1 MKIKEWFE
9 RLRRKTLTFGYTCDN
24 CGAELFDYPAH
35 RFCATCEGKLLSP
48 KRSCPKCGRETIAD
62 GVCLTCKSR
71 APKFTQGISPFSY
84 KGDTALCINKM
95 KNGEPRLAA
104 YLGEKMADAFL
115 ENYAGAEEKEWLII
129 PVPLTADRKKIRGY
143 NQAELLAESA
153 QNRLRERGVSS
164 VLNNEALEKK
174 RETGLQKEKGAKER
188 AESIQG
194 AYHLHLRLVCKDR
207 YILLIDD
214 IQTTG
219 ATGSECAGKL
229 LNAGAKEVIFL
240 TAAALPERK

>member
-24 CGAELFDYPAH
+24 CGAELFDYPSH
-35 RFCATCEGKLLSP
+35 RLCSECEQGLLAP

-115 ENYAGAEEKEWLII
+115 ENTLSGISEFENTLLPALDRLFPETPSWFI
-129 PVPLTADRKKIRGY
+129 PSDFP
-143 NQAELLAESA
+143 
-153 QNRLRERGVSS
+153 
-164 VLNNEALEKK
+164 
-174 RETGLQKEKGAKER
+174 
-188 AESIQG
+188 
-194 AYHLHLRLVCKDR
+194 
-207 YILLIDD
+207 
-214 IQTTG
+214 
-219 ATGSECAGKL
+219 
-229 LNAGAKEVIFL
+229 
-240 TAAALPERK
+240 